1 MSNRSC
7 LCGLTIPCLSLR
19 TASGSGWCRRL
30 PWGTFCHLRAPWD
43 PGVRGAPCM
52 DTGAVVPGLLVPCPV
67 APPCPRWTGF
77 LMCLGQHF
85 RRVHRPSRSPE
96 SWAPDPTRRNSHYLP
111 LAETRPDSGIRR
123 QVMLLCRPHEPS
135 AVPELL
141 RAPDR
146 PGFTLWAAGPPRI
159 SHLLATPQCA
169 PEQFEQLPVPLLGP
183 RCLLPVPFSSDVAL
197 RPASHHG
204 PWVRPRCSLREAGT
218 WPLPCLCTLT
228 ASPRESVSPSP
239 LCCSC

>member
-1 MSNRSC
+1 
-7 LCGLTIPCLSLR
+7 
-19 TASGSGWCRRL
+19 
-30 PWGTFCHLRAPWD
+30 
-43 PGVRGAPCM
+43 M